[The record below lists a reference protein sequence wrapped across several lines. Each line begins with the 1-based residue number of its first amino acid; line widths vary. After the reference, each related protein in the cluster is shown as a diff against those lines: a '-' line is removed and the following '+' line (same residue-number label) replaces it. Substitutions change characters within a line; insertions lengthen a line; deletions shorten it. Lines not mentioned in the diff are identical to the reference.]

1 MSVQGISSSQR
12 ITQKRLL
19 SKAEGRERR
28 RFSDGEDDLLCLTM
42 DGSPGKRSLPSRSNR
57 GVGPQRLSSQEEWNR
72 LMVSLWREN

>member
-1 MSVQGISSSQR
+1 M
-12 ITQKRLL
+12 
-19 SKAEGRERR
+19 
-28 RFSDGEDDLLCLTM
+28 LCLTM